1 MNLFNSRKV
10 GWPQP
15 PRLFKEG
22 LMGKK
27 ILSVEISSGR
37 VLLILSG
44 HFVLGIHKL
53 ILLRPEIK
61 YIIMYL

>member
-22 LMGKK
+22 LIMGKK

-44 HFVLGIHKL
+44 HFVLGIHL
-53 ILLRPEIK
+53 
-61 YIIMYL
+61 

>member
-22 LMGKK
+22 LMWKK
-27 ILSVEISSGR
+27 ILSVEISSGC

-44 HFVLGIHKL
+44 HFALGIHF
-53 ILLRPEIK
+53 
-61 YIIMYL
+61 